1 MYCNPKAIVDFQ
13 PTVPSWPLTLA
24 YTNKQNLQIA
34 SCKTDRRISSND
46 SMTFYFFVNTSKM
59 ASTPTVCSFD
69 KG

>member
-46 SMTFYFFVNTSKM
+46 SMTFYFFVNT
-59 ASTPTVCSFD
+59 
-69 KG
+69 